1 MRGDVKGNAVVPH
14 RGAHQVGQPEV
25 RETLDLPT
33 VKWKVC
39 LTGTHT
45 LPRTVSEFILLGR
58 SVLKQASLL
67 TKTKN
72 W

>member
-14 RGAHQVGQPEV
+14 RGAQQVRHPEV

-33 VKWKVC
+33 VKWKLC

-45 LPRTVSEFILLGR
+45 LPRTVSAFILLGGLA
-58 SVLKQASLL
+58 SKQARPL